1 MSNYNNYIMN
11 DTISVIARI
20 REGANKLILA
30 ELEKAGLAG
39 IVPSHGD
46 IIAVLLNHK
55 KCTMKTLANK
65 IHRTKATLTVLVDKL
80 EKMGFLVRQKSAE
93 DNRVV
98 YIVLTPKGE
107 SLKPVFEEI
116 SVKLNNQAFKGVEK
130 KNLAKLNVLLKK
142 ISKNLE

>member
-1 MSNYNNYIMN
+1 MN
-11 DTISVIARI
+11 DTISVIAKI

-30 ELEKAGLAG
+30 ELDKAGLAG

-46 IIAVLLNHK
+46 IIAVLLNDK
-55 KCTMKTLANK
+55 KCTMKTLADK

-80 EKMGFLVRQKSAE
+80 EKLGFVTRQKSSE

-98 YIVLTPKGE
+98 YIALTPKGE
-107 SLKPVFEEI
+107 ALKPIFEEI
-116 SVKLNNQAFKGVEK
+116 SAKLNNKTFKGVEK
-130 KNLAKLNVLLKK
+130 KNLEELNVLLKK